1 MDGLMEEERGME
13 GSLLEMAVASDGQTE
28 GGRAACWGDGTH
40 WAVRDAGLKPSG
52 LSRVE
57 P

>member
-1 MDGLMEEERGME
+1 MDGLVEEERGME
-13 GSLLEMAVASDGQTE
+13 GSSLEMVVASDGQTE